1 MSGEAEVKVV
11 PDEVVLTVGVE
22 AVNKDMEAAKRQ
34 ADEIAQRVLGVAR
47 SLGVGEKQI
56 QTDYLSIEPRYR
68 DSYEARDFLGYFV
81 RQSIA
86 ITLREPDR
94 FEDLLSGVL
103 QAGATYIHGVDFR
116 TTELRKYRDQARAL
130 AIKAA
135 REKAEALARELGQQV
150 GAPLHINEEQSGWY
164 SWYGSWWGGRYGNV
178 ATQNVVQNAGG
189 QAWDG
194 EGTIAPGQ
202 ISVTARVAVEF
213 ELQ

>member
-1 MSGEAEVKVV
+1 M
-11 PDEVVLTVGVE
+11 
-22 AVNKDMEAAKRQ
+22 
-34 ADEIAQRVLGVAR
+34 
-47 SLGVGEKQI
+47 
-56 QTDYLSIEPRYR
+56 
-68 DSYEARDFLGYFV
+68 
-81 RQSIA
+81 
-86 ITLREPDR
+86 
-94 FEDLLSGVL
+94 L

-189 QAWDG
+189 QAWGG